1 MGRTVKNPS
10 ILRPVTRDRC
20 ELENNVK
27 MSGNNTTVYAVSH
40 GVWKNEKVP
49 PCWKSRW
56 RERGRAC
63 VPILAP
69 AVRSLRAEMN
79 HCMGV
84 SAGDRRCGQNT
95 AMQARN
101 GVCDKIEN
109 YISELGQWAVWRAII
124 MGQFLSLVLCFMT
137 LANHFINTTLDFS
150 LPTGQNLPHY
160 IMMCLVYTTWM
171 SCRKVGNGL
180 ISVIRA
186 RGWRYLL
193 LALIDVEACT
203 LVTTSHRFTSLASIQ
218 LLDCVAIPVALALSC
233 LVLGVRYRMVHIVG
247 VSVCL
252 MGVGCLVWAG
262 IEDNK
267 DPATIGKNQLV
278 GDMLCL
284 AGAVL
289 FSITTVLQELAVKTV
304 DIIEYLG
311 MIGFFGTILSCL
323 QIGVLESM
331 KLEQFHWHDA
341 PLIICLIIYCI
352 TQFVFFSLV
361 PVILFESGAT
371 ALQLAL
377 LTADSFSVFAGM
389 LIHEYKFH
397 ALYFVSYALTMIGI
411 YIYAIKRTP
420 MSSNTRRQHVELPAP
435 DYSDV
440 ILRHMSHPDVGEVE
454 MATSSGMSGAS
465 GTLDVRAS
473 TLESERETMEA
484 TSLPPSVS
492 SDTAFTS
499 FYGSYYDSEA
509 CSNFYKKFENRR

>member
-1 MGRTVKNPS
+1 MH
-10 ILRPVTRDRC
+10 
-20 ELENNVK
+20 
-27 MSGNNTTVYAVSH
+27 H
-40 GVWKNEKVP
+40 G
-49 PCWKSRW
+49 
-56 RERGRAC
+56 
-63 VPILAP
+63 
-69 AVRSLRAEMN
+69 
-79 HCMGV
+79 MGV
-84 SAGDRRCGQNT
+84 SAGDRRCGENT
-95 AMQARN
+95 AMQPRN

-109 YISELGQWAVWRAII
+109 YISELGQWSVWRVII

-137 LANHFINTTLDFS
+137 LVNHHINATYQLL

-171 SCRKVGNGL
+171 SCRGVGNGL

-203 LVTTSHRFTSLASIQ
+203 LITSSHQFTSLASIQ
-218 LLDCVAIPVALALSC
+218 LLDCVAIPVALGLSC

-262 IEDNK
+262 IDDNK
-267 DPATIGKNQLV
+267 DPASTGKNQLV

-284 AGAVL
+284 GGAVL
-289 FSITTVLQELAVKTV
+289 FSITTVLQELIVKTV

-311 MIGFFGTILSCL
+311 MIGFFGTILCSM
-323 QIGVLESM
+323 QTAVLECT
-331 KLEQFHWHDA
+331 KIETFQWNNA
-341 PLIICLIIYCI
+341 PVITFLVVYCI

-371 ALQLAL
+371 ALHLAL
-377 LTADSFSVFAGM
+377 LTADYFNVLFGM
-389 LIHEYKFH
+389 LIHQYKFH
-397 ALYFVSYALTMIGI
+397 ALYFVSYTLTMTGI

-420 MSSNTRRQHVELPAP
+420 MASTARRQHVESSAP
-435 DYSDV
+435 DY
-440 ILRHMSHPDVGEVE
+440 RHMSHPDVGEVE
-454 MATSSGMSGAS
+454 LATSSGMSGVS

-473 TLESERETMEA
+473 TLGSEKETMDA

-499 FYGSYYDSEA
+499 FYGSYYD
-509 CSNFYKKFENRR
+509 

>member
-1 MGRTVKNPS
+1 MHH
-10 ILRPVTRDRC
+10 
-20 ELENNVK
+20 
-27 MSGNNTTVYAVSH
+27 A
-40 GVWKNEKVP
+40 
-49 PCWKSRW
+49 
-56 RERGRAC
+56 
-63 VPILAP
+63 
-69 AVRSLRAEMN
+69 
-79 HCMGV
+79 MGV
-84 SAGDRRCGQNT
+84 STGDRCCGQNT

-101 GVCDKIEN
+101 GICDKIEN
-109 YISELGQWAVWRAII
+109 YISELGQWAIWRTII
-124 MGQFLSLVLCFMT
+124 MGQFLSLVMCFMT
-137 LANHFINTTLDFS
+137 LVNHHINTSLQLL
-150 LPTGQNLPHY
+150 LPTGQNIPHY
-160 IMMCLVYTTWM
+160 VMMSLVYTTWM
-171 SCRKVGNGL
+171 SCRGVGNGL

-203 LVTTSHRFTSLASIQ
+203 LVTYSHQFTSLASIQ

-262 IEDNK
+262 IDDNK
-267 DPATIGKNQLV
+267 DPASTGKNQLV

-284 AGAVL
+284 GGAVL
-289 FSITTVLQELAVKTV
+289 FSVTTVLQELAVKTV

-311 MIGFFGTILSCL
+311 MIGFFGMILSCL
-323 QIGVLESM
+323 QTAVLESL
-331 KLEQFHWHDA
+331 KLESFHWNNA
-341 PLIICLIIYCI
+341 PVITFLVVYCI
-352 TQFVFFSLV
+352 MQFVFFSLV

-377 LTADSFSVFAGM
+377 LTADSFNVLSGM

-397 ALYFVSYALTMIGI
+397 ALYFVSYTLTMTGI

-420 MSSNTRRQHVELPAP
+420 MSSNPRRQHIELPAP

-440 ILRHMSHPDVGEVE
+440 ILRDMYRPDVEEVE
-454 MATSSGMSGAS
+454 MATSSGMSGVS

-473 TLESERETMEA
+473 TVGSERETMDA

-492 SDTAFTS
+492 SDTEFTS
-499 FYGSYYDSEA
+499 FYGSYYD
-509 CSNFYKKFENRR
+509 

>member
-1 MGRTVKNPS
+1 M
-10 ILRPVTRDRC
+10 
-20 ELENNVK
+20 
-27 MSGNNTTVYAVSH
+27 
-40 GVWKNEKVP
+40 EKIEVP
-49 PCWKSRW
+49 PCREGRR
-56 RERGRAC
+56 RERGRAS
-63 VPILAP
+63 AP
-69 AVRSLRAEMN
+69 PPPPVVNSPRAKM
-79 HCMGV
+79 HHGMGV
-84 SAGDRRCGQNT
+84 SAGDRRCVQNM
-95 AMQARN
+95 AMQPRN

-137 LANHFINTTLDFS
+137 LANHHINTTYQLS

-171 SCRKVGNGL
+171 SCRGVGNGL

-203 LVTTSHRFTSLASIQ
+203 LITSSHQFTSLVSIQ

-262 IEDNK
+262 IDDNK
-267 DPATIGKNQLV
+267 DPASTGKNQLV

-284 AGAVL
+284 GGAVL
-289 FSITTVLQELAVKTV
+289 FSVTTVLQELAVKTV

-311 MIGFFGTILSCL
+311 MIGFFGTLLCCA
-323 QIGVLESM
+323 QTAVLESL
-331 KLEQFHWHDA
+331 KLESFQWNNA
-341 PLIICLIIYCI
+341 PVITFLVVYCI

-377 LTADSFSVFAGM
+377 LTADSFNVLSGM
-389 LIHEYKFH
+389 LVHHYKFH
-397 ALYFVSYALTMIGI
+397 ALYFVSYTLTMAGI

-420 MSSNTRRQHVELPAP
+420 MSSNSRRQHIEPPVP
-435 DYSDV
+435 DY
-440 ILRHMSHPDVGEVE
+440 RHMSHPDVGEVE
-454 MATSSGMSGAS
+454 MATSSRMSGVS
-465 GTLDVRAS
+465 GTLDMRAS
-473 TLESERETMEA
+473 TLGSERETMEA

-499 FYGSYYDSEA
+499 FYGSYYD
-509 CSNFYKKFENRR
+509 